1 MKSYFEILNTGKEML
16 KVAGVDDYN
25 IDAWLLFEHVFGM
38 KRTEYFIKQNQENYD
53 EAQEN
58 KFYELIAQ
66 RVKRKPLQHITGHQE
81 FMGIDF
87 KVNEHTLIPRQD
99 TETLVEKVLEEAKAY
114 RKESGKATLN
124 ILDMCTGSGCIGISI
139 GKLLDNVHITAVD
152 ISKEALKVAKENAII
167 NVLSNIRFIEGNLF
181 DKLNEEKYDII
192 VSNPP
197 YIRTSDIYELMEEVR
212 IFEPISAL
220 DGEADG
226 LIFYKKITE
235 KSRDYLEHSGRL
247 LYEIGFDQGKDVEN
261 IMITNGYKDISII
274 KDLSGLDRVVKGKLH
289 H

>member
-1 MKSYFEILNTGKEML
+1 
-16 KVAGVDDYN
+16 
-25 IDAWLLFEHVFGM
+25 
-38 KRTEYFIKQNQENYD
+38 
-53 EAQEN
+53 
-58 KFYELIAQ
+58 
-66 RVKRKPLQHITGHQE
+66 
-81 FMGIDF
+81 MGIDF
-87 KVNEHTLIPRQD
+87 KVNENTLIPRQD
-99 TETLVEKVLEEAKAY
+99 TEALVETVLEEAKVY
-114 RKESGKATLN
+114 RKESGKKTLK
-124 ILDMCTGSGCIGISI
+124 ILDMCTGSGCIGISV

-167 NVLSNIRFIEGNLF
+167 NNLNNIKFIESDLF

-212 IFEPISAL
+212 NFEPMSAL

-226 LIFYKKITE
+226 LLFYKKITQN
-235 KSRDYLEHSGRL
+235 SNNYLEPSGYL
-247 LYEIGFDQGKDVEN
+247 LYEIGFDQGKDVED
-261 IMITNGYKDISII
+261 IMITNGFKDIRII